1 MRTFVY
7 LDTGILNSYI
17 SQINGGLI
25 ARKQLESM
33 ESLKEGNIESSGTLE
48 ANNSI
53 SLNLPFVSGQTSTKD
68 AGITNMQELSKYDY
82 GKELIEKV
90 LHDNAVQDL
99 IDTMTDSGEL
109 KINTERL
116 QIGDYVLFKADYDV
130 LDINYWNDF
139 AKTSAFSNTYEFDKP
154 SKPTGNRQQRRAQ
167 NKDNTKTTSTEDP
180 SIQEIISALC
190 QFMPCPQLIM
200 TEKHAIPIDDRFLR
214 ESLQS
219 IRFKYCSQ
227 MAVLGRITS
236 TPQNATKPQPFMDP
250 RLSVVSSKANS
261 VIFDFLLAKV
271 QWITTPIALYFE

>member
-109 KINTERL
+109 KINTE
-116 QIGDYVLFKADYDV
+116 QIG
-130 LDINYWNDF
+130 
-139 AKTSAFSNTYEFDKP
+139 
-154 SKPTGNRQQRRAQ
+154 RA
-167 NKDNTKTTSTEDP
+167 
-180 SIQEIISALC
+180 
-190 QFMPCPQLIM
+190 
-200 TEKHAIPIDDRFLR
+200 H
-214 ESLQS
+214 
-219 IRFKYCSQ
+219 
-227 MAVLGRITS
+227 V
-236 TPQNATKPQPFMDP
+236 
-250 RLSVVSSKANS
+250 
-261 VIFDFLLAKV
+261 
-271 QWITTPIALYFE
+271 